1 MVREDTTMSTVLD
14 QYIES
19 TPDVRSGRPCIAG
32 TLFTI
37 ADLAIKH
44 LDLGQSLEEI
54 AVMFHLS
61 LAAVHAGMA
70 YYYDHQAEI
79 DASIEASEAFA
90 EAFRRE
96 NPSLIL
102 ELPDGD

>member
-1 MVREDTTMSTVLD
+1 MRTMLD
-14 QYIES
+14 QYIET

-32 TLFTI
+32 TRFTI

-44 LDLGQSLEEI
+44 LEWRQPLEEI
-54 AVMFHLS
+54 ARKFPLP
-61 LAAVHAGMA
+61 LASVFAGMA
-70 YYYDHQAEI
+70 YYYDHRAEV
-79 DASIEASEAFA
+79 DERSEADDAFA

>member
-1 MVREDTTMSTVLD
+1 MSTVLD
-14 QYIES
+14 QYIET

-32 TLFTI
+32 TRFTI

-54 AVMFHLS
+54 AHMFHLS

-79 DASIEASEAFA
+79 DERIKADEEFA

-96 NPSLIL
+96 NPSLVL
-102 ELPDGD
+102 EIPDDD

>member
-1 MVREDTTMSTVLD
+1 MMQEDDIMSVLLD
-14 QYIES
+14 RYIET
-19 TPDVRSGRPCIAG
+19 TPDVRGGKPCIAG
-32 TLFTI
+32 TRFTI

-54 AVMFHLS
+54 ARIFHLS

-70 YYYDHQAEI
+70 YYHDHKAEI

-90 EAFRRE
+90 EAFQRE

>member
-1 MVREDTTMSTVLD
+1 MAMLLD
-14 QYIES
+14 RYIET
-19 TPDVRSGRPCIAG
+19 TPDVRGGRPCIAG
-32 TLFTI
+32 TRFTI
-37 ADLAIKH
+37 ADLAISH
-44 LDLGQSLEEI
+44 LEMGQPLEEI
-54 AVMFHLS
+54 ARTFHLP

-102 ELPDGD
+102 ELPEGD